1 MGETRYEN
9 SPQPDRLS
17 GFTCPAPVYLSLQQ
31 STFWSETTNYIHI
44 RAHMPQLLQHHFV
57 PHLCHT
63 DAGQVLHVVQRTSP
77 SKHTTNQ
84 SCDGKKTEAQ
94 QGGHT
99 KNTGE
104 KKKKSI
110 VCIILF
116 GYYALVTSICFYI
129 LLIMNGVSAQQEP
142 LARACNALLLP
153 KFQQLHIQ
161 FSVVQLKYVT

>member
-94 QGGHT
+94 QGGHN
-99 KNTGE
+99 KSTGE
-104 KKKKSI
+104 KKKKKYNLYHTFW
-110 VCIILF
+110 IL
-116 GYYALVTSICFYI
+116 CFSYKHMFLYI
-129 LLIMNGVSAQQEP
+129 TNHEWSFC
-142 LARACNALLLP
+142 LARA
-153 KFQQLHIQ
+153 
-161 FSVVQLKYVT
+161 FSKSL